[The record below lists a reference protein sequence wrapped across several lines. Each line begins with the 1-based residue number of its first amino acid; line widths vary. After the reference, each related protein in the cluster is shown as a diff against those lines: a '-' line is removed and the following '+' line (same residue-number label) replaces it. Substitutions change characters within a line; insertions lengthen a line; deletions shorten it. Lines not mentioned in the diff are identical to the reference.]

1 MRPEMAR
8 PGRVRRFTAGG
19 PKRFLLAS
27 SAGLLGAWMTSALAL
42 PALALATGLVSGRF
56 DPLTVALSPLL
67 PIVWL
72 PFPLLPAVLGGMA
85 MHLSLAALGLRGARA
100 YALAGAPAG
109 FALAAMLYAC
119 FGAGGLARMGSPKA
133 LVLGVAVGAAPGL
146 GGALAFW
153 TVLRPDLEQTG
164 PEVSGR

>member
-1 MRPEMAR
+1 
-8 PGRVRRFTAGG
+8 
-19 PKRFLLAS
+19 
-27 SAGLLGAWMTSALAL
+27 
-42 PALALATGLVSGRF
+42 
-56 DPLTVALSPLL
+56 VALSPLL

-72 PFPLLPAVLGGMA
+72 PFALLPAVLGGMA

-133 LVLGVAVGAAPGL
+133 LVLGVVLGAAPGL